1 MSKPIV
7 LSREQWLKLRAKLSQ
22 DYPRSVTMVR
32 WKMKEVLGFVDREH
46 EEWIDQEV
54 DISDVKYGARF
65 CIQTIRLD
73 FYNEPKRTMFMLKYS
88 EYLENKSTKTLDL

>member
-1 MSKPIV
+1 MSKSIV
-7 LSREQWLKLRAKLSQ
+7 LDHEQWKKLKNQLSN
-22 DYPRSVTMVR
+22 DYNPSVILIR
-32 WKMKEVLGFVDREH
+32 KKMKDVLGFTVRDH

-73 FYNEPKRTMFMLKYS
+73 FYNEPKRTMFLLKYG
-88 EYLENKSTKTLDL
+88 EYIDDTTQSFG

>member
-1 MSKPIV
+1 MSKSIV
-7 LSREQWLKLRAKLSQ
+7 LDHEQWKKLKNRLSN
-22 DYPRSVTMVR
+22 DYNPSVILIR
-32 WKMKEVLGFVDREH
+32 KKMKDVLGFTVRDH

-73 FYNEPKRTMFMLKYS
+73 FYNEPKRTMFLLKYG
-88 EYLENKSTKTLDL
+88 EYIDDTTQSFG